1 MEKKLKYEI
10 SAEIVQYILNA
21 LNRVQIAG
29 VQQAQDLM
37 EVVKLLQ
44 SPLNAEELEK
54 ENYEALKSKFEQKP
68 ALGKVMPSPEK

>member
-1 MEKKLKYEI
+1 MEKTFKYEL
-10 SAEIVQYILNA
+10 SEQVVNYILQA

-37 EVVKLLQ
+37 EVVKMLQ

-54 ENYEALKSKFEQKP
+54 ETYETLKGKFEK
-68 ALGKVMPSPEK
+68 K

>member
-1 MEKKLKYEI
+1 MEKKFKYELNQD
-10 SAEIVQYILNA
+10 VVNYILNA

-54 ENYEALKSKFEQKP
+54 ENYEALKSKFE
-68 ALGKVMPSPEK
+68 KVEKK

>member
-54 ENYEALKSKFEQKP
+54 ENYEALKSKFEK
-68 ALGKVMPSPEK
+68 K

>member
-1 MEKKLKYEI
+1 MEKKLKYEL
-10 SAEIVQYILNA
+10 SEQIVNYILQA

-37 EVVKLLQ
+37 EVVKMLQ

-54 ENYEALKSKFEQKP
+54 ETYETLKGKFEK
-68 ALGKVMPSPEK
+68 K

>member
-1 MEKKLKYEI
+1 MEKKLKYELNEGVV
-10 SAEIVQYILNA
+10 SYILNA

-54 ENYEALKSKFEQKP
+54 EQFEALKNKFEK
-68 ALGKVMPSPEK
+68 KDK

>member
-1 MEKKLKYEI
+1 MEKKLKYELNQ
-10 SAEIVQYILNA
+10 EVVNYILQS

-54 ENYEALKSKFEQKP
+54 ENYEALKSKFEQK
-68 ALGKVMPSPEK
+68 K

>member
-1 MEKKLKYEI
+1 MEKKLKYEL
-10 SAEIVQYILNA
+10 SEQVVNYILQA

-37 EVVKLLQ
+37 EVVKMLQ

-54 ENYEALKSKFEQKP
+54 ETYETLKGKFEK
-68 ALGKVMPSPEK
+68 K

>member
-1 MEKKLKYEI
+1 MEKKLKYEL
-10 SAEIVQYILNA
+10 SEQVVNYILQA

-54 ENYEALKSKFEQKP
+54 EQFEALKNKFEK
-68 ALGKVMPSPEK
+68 KDK